1 MAAEKFSQKNIS
13 NSIRNILTLRYDPS
27 QKSIL
32 PTLTWE
38 DFSPKFHVNDIKIE
52 DNIKSYLEQH
62 LSHTNNLGIA
72 LSGGV
77 DSTVVLYLIKN
88 FFPDIKI
95 NAFSIRFSNIV
106 DETSIA
112 AKIADFFDVEHTIID
127 LENYLE
133 ELPKAIGITQLP
145 FWDIHWYYV
154 AQIAHEKSQYLASG
168 DGGDELFAG
177 YTFRYK
183 KFLSLINSNSNSVE
197 KVKAYLQCHER
208 DHVPEQQ
215 RIFGKNLTFSWD
227 NYYELLSPYF
237 ENDLSPID
245 QLFLADYNGKLLYNF
260 SIVNNSINQKFNITS
275 ITPLLNSSFL
285 KSASHLINTEKYDS
299 KNNLGKL
306 PLRKILERSDI
317 YKLLNS
323 EKLGFSV
330 NTQNLWKNFGQKIC
344 LYYLSDSQIVKEKFV
359 NDSWIQNYLNK
370 DNLDIRYV
378 NKLLGLL
385 ACEIWYRIFVT
396 KTMSSDEKLT
406 F

>member
-1 MAAEKFSQKNIS
+1 MAEEKFNQKNIS
-13 NSIRNILTLRYDPS
+13 DSIRNILTLRYDPS
-27 QKSIL
+27 QKSTL
-32 PTLTWE
+32 PSLTWK
-38 DFSPKFHVNDIKIE
+38 DFSPKFHVDDIKIE
-52 DNIKSYLEQH
+52 DNIKLYLEQY
-62 LSHTNNLGIA
+62 LVHTNDLGIA
-72 LSGGV
+72 LSGGI
-77 DSTVVLYLIKN
+77 DSTLVLYLTKK
-88 FFPDIKI
+88 FFPNIKI
-95 NAFSIRFSNIV
+95 NAFSIRFSNST

-112 AKIADFFDVEHTIID
+112 AKIADYFDVEHNIID
-127 LENYLE
+127 LENYLQ

-154 AQIAHEKSQYLASG
+154 TQAAHKKSKYLASG
-168 DGGDELFAG
+168 DGGDELFGG

-183 KFLSLINSNSNSVE
+183 KFLSMIDSNSNSTE

-208 DHVPEQQ
+208 DHVSDQQ
-215 RIFGKNLTFSWD
+215 KIFGKNLIFSWND
-227 NYYELLSPYF
+227 YYDLIRPYF
-237 ENDLSPID
+237 ENDLSSLD

-260 SIVNNSINQKFNITS
+260 SIVNNSINHEFNITS
-275 ITPLLNSSFL
+275 VTPLLSSSFL

-299 KNNLGKL
+299 ENNLGKL
-306 PLRKILERSDI
+306 PLRKILQKSDV

-330 NTQNLWKNFGQKIC
+330 NTQNLWKNYGQKIC
-344 LYYLSDSQIVKEKFV
+344 SYYLSNSEIVKENFV
-359 NDSWIQNYLNK
+359 NNDWIQNYLYK

-396 KTMSSDEKLT
+396 KTMTSDEKLI

>member
-1 MAAEKFSQKNIS
+1 MAAEKFNQKNIS
-13 NSIRNILTLRYDPS
+13 NSLRNILTLRYDPS
-27 QKSIL
+27 QKSTL
-32 PTLTWE
+32 PSLTWK
-38 DFSPKFHVNDIKIE
+38 DFLPKFHVNDIKIE

-62 LSHTNNLGIA
+62 LSRTNDLGIA

-77 DSTVVLYLIKN
+77 DSTVVLNLIKK
-88 FFPDIKI
+88 FFPEIKI
-95 NAFSIRFSNIV
+95 NAFSIRFSNSV

-112 AKIADFFDVEHTIID
+112 AKIAQFFNIDHTIID

-133 ELPKAIGITQLP
+133 ELPKAIAVTKLP

-154 AQIAHEKSQYLASG
+154 AKVAHKKSQYLASG
-168 DGGDELFAG
+168 DGGDELFGG

-183 KFLSLINSNSNSVE
+183 KFLSLINSNSSSIE

-208 DHVPEQQ
+208 DHVPDQQ
-215 RIFGKNLTFSWD
+215 QIFGKNLTFSWD
-227 NYYELLSPYF
+227 DYYKLLSPYF
-237 ENDLSPID
+237 NNDLSPID

-260 SIVNNSINQKFNITS
+260 SIVNNSINNKFNITS

-285 KSASHLINTEKYDS
+285 KSASHLINTEKYDPN
-299 KNNLGKL
+299 NNLGKL
-306 PLRKILERSDI
+306 PLRKILERSDV

-330 NTQNLWKNFGQKIC
+330 NTQNLWKNYGQKIC
-344 LYYLSDSQIVKEKFV
+344 SYYFSDSQIVKENFV
-359 NDSWIQNYLNK
+359 NDDWIKNYLNR

-406 F
+406 L